1 MSQPTTHRPPQV
13 SLASGIVMFS
23 SVVVL
28 LTAWQRVTSLGSLE
42 TQDAIR
48 DVLADAPFS
57 SLGLTVS
64 STTEL
69 LRVSCM
75 VAAAC
80 ACATAILG
88 WYVRKPDRSSRLAL
102 TLFAVVV
109 FLTGIPAGGLA
120 GSFVAAGAAMLWMQ
134 PAREWFATGRW
145 TPPEPAPPKD
155 RTADRDAS
163 ARTPWD
169 APGAPGAPGSSGP
182 ADPWGRPP
190 ADSAVPD
197 TPPPA
202 SRPFGEPGPPTQ
214 QHPVDRPA
222 ESPYGQPLPQQP
234 LPQQPGAHQPVP
246 APYAASPAPDWQR
259 RQLLL
264 ARPGAMVA
272 AFVITVVT
280 AGGLLTLSLLW
291 LAIAGFSPDFLQSVL
306 EQQQPELLDDGLSL
320 EQVRTTVFAL
330 AGAFVVWCLV
340 ALVLAGFAMARREW
354 ARRGLMV
361 SAAFSAGACFA
372 LVLNTPLVL
381 LPAAAALATVV
392 CLRRGDVRRWFEL
405 DPR

>member
-13 SLASGIVMFS
+13 GLASGIVMFS

-42 TQDAIR
+42 TQEAIR

-155 RTADRDAS
+155 RTTERDAS
-163 ARTPWD
+163 SGRTPWD
-169 APGAPGAPGSSGP
+169 APGASGP
-182 ADPWGRPP
+182 SGADPWGRPP
-190 ADSAVPD
+190 ADSAAPD
-197 TPPPA
+197 APPPA
-202 SRPFGEPGPPTQ
+202 SRPFGELGPPTQ
-214 QHPVDRPA
+214 QQPVGRPA

-234 LPQQPGAHQPVP
+234 VPQQPGLHQPVP
-246 APYAASPAPDWQR
+246 APYVAPPAPDWQR

-320 EQVRTTVFAL
+320 EQVRATVFAL

-354 ARRGLMV
+354 ARRGLMI